1 MRSTL
6 TAVMIENHHVPDHGS
21 YDLRSERQRAID
33 LLRNLR
39 RLDTECVVRNSG
51 ITFDIYLLFYERRV
65 LMLAGDDS
73 VSVDQISSELRL
85 SGPTVRLVLTRMKD
99 ASVVRVSRR
108 IGKTS
113 LYALTDRGAE
123 LFERYVAAVRGFAQA
138 GQLPGEICVEE
149 QAAAQAAGG

>member
-1 MRSTL
+1 
-6 TAVMIENHHVPDHGS
+6 MIENDEAS
-21 YDLRSERQRAID
+21 RASRSERQRAID
-33 LLRNLR
+33 LLRTLR

-65 LMLAGDDS
+65 LMLEGDDA

-113 LYALTDRGAE
+113 HYALTEHGAAV
-123 LFERYVAAVRGFAQA
+123 FERYVAAVQSFAEA
-138 GQLPGEICVEE
+138 SPLPGELRAEDMP
-149 QAAAQAAGG
+149 AAQVQPG

>member
-6 TAVMIENHHVPDHGS
+6 TAVMIENDEAS
-21 YDLRSERQRAID
+21 RDSRSERQRAID

-51 ITFDIYLLFYERRV
+51 ITFDVYLLFYERR
-65 LMLAGDDS
+65 LLTLEGDDAA
-73 VSVDQISSELRL
+73 SVDQISSELRL

-99 ASVVRVSRR
+99 AAVVRVSRR

-113 LYALTDRGAE
+113 FYALTDHGAAV
-123 LFERYVAAVRGFAQA
+123 FERYVAAVQSFADA
-138 GQLPGEICVEE
+138 TPLPGEIRAEDMP
-149 QAAAQAAGG
+149 AAQVQPG